1 MNPLIEQIVNIYKN
15 MPMPR
20 KIIAASVIVLVV
32 TGFAVMF
39 YAANKT
45 EFLPLYSNLSG
56 EDASAVVQKLKETNV
71 PYKLKDS
78 GTTIVVPSDNVYETR
93 LELAS
98 QGLPKGGGVG
108 FEIFDKTEFGTT
120 EFVQQVNYKRALQG
134 ELSRTIEK
142 FDEVE
147 EARVMIV
154 MPKDSVFVED
164 TKPASASVLLR
175 LHQDIEESKVEAVVN
190 LVAGAIKDLPTERVT
205 VTDTSG
211 RILYKGKTE
220 AEKAVEIADKRVTT
234 QMKYKKFYE
243 ESLAS
248 RIESML
254 ERVVGKDR
262 AIVRVST
269 EMDFSREDMSEEIYD
284 PDELGTTHVRSRK
297 NIAESKEELRPN
309 DEMVSSV
316 NPIVPPGEE
325 GAPENRI
332 LRGDKQ
338 EDIVNYEISKRVRN
352 TEKPFAVLE
361 RLSVAAV
368 IDGVYQYETDENGN
382 TLKKY
387 ISRTD
392 EDIQRFEEV
401 VRNAMGYNEARGDQV
416 TVQSFQFSSI
426 PGDLSKEPRL
436 TTFDKLRKDYGK
448 IAANIVLLIM
458 FFLFVLR
465 PVLKTVKEIKAAG
478 EAEEEARKGAML
490 DITDEDDADREWD
503 ELPAIRKA
511 EELAKK
517 DMDKAANILKS
528 WLREDK

>member
-1 MNPLIEQIVNIYKN
+1 MNPVIEQIVNIYKN
-15 MPMPR
+15 MPTPR
-20 KIIAASVIVLVV
+20 RIIAASVIILVI
-32 TGFAVMF
+32 TGFAIMF

-45 EFLPLYSNLSG
+45 EFIPLYSGLSG
-56 EDASAVVQKLKETNV
+56 EDASAVVQKLKENRV
-71 PYKLKDS
+71 PYKLREGGS
-78 GTTIVVPSDNVYETR
+78 TIVVDSTKVYETR
-93 LELAS
+93 LDLAA

-120 EFVQQVNYKRALQG
+120 EFVQKINYKRALQG

-147 EARVMIV
+147 EARVMVV

-164 TKPASASVLLR
+164 TRPASASVLLR
-175 LHQDIEESKVEAVVN
+175 LNKNIEDSKVEAVVN
-190 LVAGAIKDLPTERVT
+190 LVSSAVKDLPSERVT

-220 AEKAVEIADKRVTT
+220 AEKAVEIADKRVST

-269 EMDFSREDMSEEIYD
+269 EMDFSKEDMSEEIYD
-284 PDELGTTHVRSRK
+284 PEELGTTHVRSRK
-297 NIAESKEELRPN
+297 NLAENKEELRPS

-325 GAPENRI
+325 YGLENI
-332 LRGDKQ
+332 ISRGNKQ
-338 EDIVNYEISKRVRN
+338 DDIVNYEISKRVRN
-352 TEKPFAVLE
+352 TEKPFAVLQ

-368 IDGVYQYETDENGN
+368 IDGVYQYETDESGR
-382 TLKKY
+382 TAKKY
-387 ISRTD
+387 IPRVD

-401 VRNAMGYNEARGDQV
+401 VKNAMGYNEARGDQV
-416 TVQSFQFSSI
+416 TVQSFQFSSLPDDRMKKAAI
-426 PGDLSKEPRL
+426 TG
-436 TTFDKLRKDYGK
+436 FDKLKKDYGK
-448 IAANIVLLIM
+448 LAANIILVLM

-465 PVLKTVKEIKAAG
+465 PVLKTVKEIRDAG
-478 EAEEEARKGAML
+478 EAEEEARKGSML
-490 DITDEDDADREWD
+490 DITDEDDEDREWD
-503 ELPAIRKA
+503 ELPSIKKA
-511 EELAKK
+511 EELAKQ
-517 DMDKAANILKS
+517 DMEKASNILKS
-528 WLREDK
+528 WLREG

>member
-316 NPIVPPGEE
+316 NPIVPPGEFY
-325 GAPENRI
+325 GVTSRKI
-332 LRGDKQ
+332 L
-338 EDIVNYEISKRVRN
+338 
-352 TEKPFAVLE
+352 
-361 RLSVAAV
+361 
-368 IDGVYQYETDENGN
+368 
-382 TLKKY
+382 
-387 ISRTD
+387 
-392 EDIQRFEEV
+392 
-401 VRNAMGYNEARGDQV
+401 
-416 TVQSFQFSSI
+416 
-426 PGDLSKEPRL
+426 
-436 TTFDKLRKDYGK
+436 
-448 IAANIVLLIM
+448 
-458 FFLFVLR
+458 
-465 PVLKTVKEIKAAG
+465 
-478 EAEEEARKGAML
+478 
-490 DITDEDDADREWD
+490 
-503 ELPAIRKA
+503 
-511 EELAKK
+511 
-517 DMDKAANILKS
+517 
-528 WLREDK
+528 

>member
-1 MNPLIEQIVNIYKN
+1 MNPVIEQIVNIYKN

-20 KIIAASVIVLVV
+20 KIIAGSVIVLVI
-32 TGFAVMF
+32 TGFAFMF

-45 EFLPLYSNLSG
+45 EFLPLYSGLSG

-78 GTTIVVPSDNVYETR
+78 GATIVVPSEKVYETR
-93 LELAS
+93 LDLAA

-154 MPKDSVFVED
+154 MPKDSVFIED

-175 LHQDIEESKVEAVVN
+175 LTKDIEESKIEAVVN
-190 LVAGAIKDLPTERVT
+190 LVSGAVKDLPTERIT

-211 RILYKGKTE
+211 RILYRGKTD
-220 AEKAVEIADKRVTT
+220 AEKAVEIADKRVST

-248 RIESML
+248 RIETML

-269 EMDFSREDMSEEIYD
+269 EMDFSKEDMSEEIYD

-297 NIAESKEELRPN
+297 NLAENKEELRPN

-325 GAPENRI
+325 GAPDNTI
-332 LRGDKQ
+332 LRGNKQ

-382 TLKKY
+382 SLKKY
-387 ISRTD
+387 VARTD
-392 EDIQRFEEV
+392 EDISRFEEV

-426 PGDLSKEPRL
+426 GRDDTKEIKL
-436 TTFDKLRKDYGK
+436 TTFEKLKKDYGK
-448 IAANIVLLIM
+448 IAANIVLLLM

-478 EAEEEARKGAML
+478 EAEEEALKGGNL
-490 DITDEDDADREWD
+490 DITDEEDPDKAWD
-503 ELPAIRKA
+503 ELPSIKKA
-511 EELAKK
+511 EELAKQ
-517 DMDKAANILKS
+517 DMEKAANILKS
-528 WLREDK
+528 WLREEK